1 MKLKYLIIIVLAAKF
16 LRRNIMIKD
25 YCQVRSQEP
34 AKMLVG
40 ELLVIR
46 QKGESQSGS
55 FKKIKYAKFS
65 KKRTFLIP

>member
-16 LRRNIMIKD
+16 LRRNIIIKD
-25 YCQVRSQEP
+25 YRQVRSQEP

-46 QKGESQSGS
+46 QKGESQSES
-55 FKKIKYAKFS
+55 FKRIKHAKFS

>member
-1 MKLKYLIIIVLAAKF
+1 MKLKYLIITVLAAKF
-16 LRRNIMIKD
+16 LRRNIIIKD

-46 QKGESQSGS
+46 
-55 FKKIKYAKFS
+55 
-65 KKRTFLIP
+65 